1 MFSFLFS
8 TANEDFELLNLP
20 LTRRIT
26 RPSEEGTWGVEL
38 LAVVNTN
45 VVCAYN
51 LLTKPNNVD
60 VFRNVK
66 VRVASP
72 FQHAIGNLH
81 KRGTFRLNADDEG
94 WRALT
99 LLVFAG

>member
-1 MFSFLFS
+1 MFGIFFS
-8 TANEDFELLNLP
+8 TADEDFELLKLP

-26 RPSEEGTWGVEL
+26 RPAEEGTWGVEL

-45 VVCAYN
+45 VLCAYN

-66 VRVASP
+66 VRPALP
-72 FQHAIGNLH
+72 LQDITLY
-81 KRGTFRLNADDEG
+81 KRDTF
-94 WRALT
+94 
-99 LLVFAG
+99 